1 VNEVTDLHEPQDTG
15 PDPFSSDPNAFQD
28 SATDGAPANSLGEK
42 AANRLSSNEI
52 IAGNEAGG
60 FDTEDPD
67 ELGAQAAEAFDSNTI
82 DTIGTEAA
90 NELGEADEI
99 DSNPS
104 GRFES
109 AEFGSESDS
118 GFQTGNDAH
127 NEALG
132 ASVAEEP
139 ATADDFESN
148 LKTETESGAANHLD
162 SAAENVSEAADT
174 NGSAGFEANAL
185 ENKDRA
191 DEPNVYKEQQ
201 IQKEAGESLNNEF
214 AAEVAAPPA
223 AAENPK
229 LDREANR
236 KQDDIDV
243 DATETGGRMV
253 GWLALALSI
262 LSLFAYPVLLG
273 TTGVILGI
281 VAYAQ
286 GRRALGVWSILIGGL
301 SLLSYFV
308 LVPFYT

>member
-99 DSNPS
+99 D
-104 GRFES
+104 
-109 AEFGSESDS
+109 
-118 GFQTGNDAH
+118 
-127 NEALG
+127 
-132 ASVAEEP
+132 
-139 ATADDFESN
+139 
-148 LKTETESGAANHLD
+148 
-162 SAAENVSEAADT
+162 
-174 NGSAGFEANAL
+174 
-185 ENKDRA
+185 
-191 DEPNVYKEQQ
+191 PNVYKEQQ

-243 DATETGGRMV
+243 DATETGDRMV